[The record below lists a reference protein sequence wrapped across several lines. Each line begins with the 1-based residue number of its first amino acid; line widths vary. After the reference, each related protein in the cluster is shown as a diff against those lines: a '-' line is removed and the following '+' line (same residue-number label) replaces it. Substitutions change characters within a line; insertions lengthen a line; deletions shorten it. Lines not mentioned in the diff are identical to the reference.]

1 MMFRG
6 LTSRS
11 ELGPPPEVWAFQE
24 RLGPVYEALEAF
36 AGGGVCALIEHF
48 LV

>member
-1 MMFRG
+1 M
-6 LTSRS
+6 TSSS

-24 RLGPVYEALEAF
+24 RLGPVYEALEEF